1 MKPFFLNKDLN
12 TNNMMLVED
21 KEIVVE
27 EEIIA
32 NIKNNYVTNIPST

>member
-1 MKPFFLNKDLN
+1 MKPFFLNKGLN